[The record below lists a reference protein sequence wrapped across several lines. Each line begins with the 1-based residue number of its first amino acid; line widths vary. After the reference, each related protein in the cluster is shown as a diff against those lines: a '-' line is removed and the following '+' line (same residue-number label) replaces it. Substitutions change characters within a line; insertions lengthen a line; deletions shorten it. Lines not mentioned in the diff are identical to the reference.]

1 MFIWL
6 INFLDVSGNP
16 FSRNQSFMRRDIMG
30 LDWGDE
36 CISCIKLP
44 KRSAALLANTLPPYP
59 GLLWR
64 KTRIY
69 PQEVVRS
76 CRQQLQ
82 PTSVGPATA
91 RRGGKKSS
99 FVVGAEGERGEV
111 RNDEM
116 AGACQEES
124 QWNIW
129 NVFLLFHTG
138 DAQPELTSSSAIDLL
153 VPLSKLL
160 FGDIT
165 PFSLLPPLESSRF
178 SRPMKSSHCF
188 GVRSNTSLVRFHSWS
203 QKWLCLFSSSWVT
216 KESPHGK
223 IIARQTAQADL
234 CPLVQ
239 NRIPPWEWS
248 KLPFFPYC
256 SAL

>member
-1 MFIWL
+1 
-6 INFLDVSGNP
+6 
-16 FSRNQSFMRRDIMG
+16 
-30 LDWGDE
+30 
-36 CISCIKLP
+36 
-44 KRSAALLANTLPPYP
+44 
-59 GLLWR
+59 
-64 KTRIY
+64 
-69 PQEVVRS
+69 
-76 CRQQLQ
+76 
-82 PTSVGPATA
+82 
-91 RRGGKKSS
+91 
-99 FVVGAEGERGEV
+99 
-111 RNDEM
+111 M
-116 AGACQEES
+116 AGACQGES

-138 DAQPELTSSSAIDLL
+138 DAQPELTSSSAIDLS
-153 VPLSKLL
+153 VPISKPL
-160 FGDIT
+160 FGDVT
-165 PFSLLPPLESSRF
+165 PLSLLPPLESSRF

-248 KLPFFPYC
+248 KLPFFSLLFSTLVLE
-256 SAL
+256 SACRKSIKSLSLIKTKIGKTLTSLHPF